1 MVPILL
7 SREARSE
14 ERAHRTRIALAPG
27 VPGHFHA
34 EFARRTGI
42 ALLDGY
48 GSTETNFVI
57 GAPIAEQ
64 KPGTMGRLFEG
75 FAARVV
81 DAEDNEVPDGAPGE
95 LVLRAEAPFAFAT
108 GYFGTA
114 QKPVKACRNPCS
126 PTAHRAPP
134 EPAPPF

>member
-48 GSTETNFVI
+48 GSNETNFVI
-57 GAPIAEQ
+57 GAPIADQ

-75 FAARVV
+75 FAARGG
-81 DAEDNEVPDGAPGE
+81 AGEDTEVSDGPPGG
-95 LVLRAEAPFAFAT
+95 LGLRAEVGLCFWT
-108 GYFGTA
+108 GCFGRPPRT
-114 QKPVKACRNPCS
+114 V
-126 PTAHRAPP
+126 AHLPHRRSHS
-134 EPAPPF
+134 